1 MKRTIITSAALLIT
15 AFILVSATIRRS
27 SSGAPPSHT
36 GAPDEETCATSGC
49 HDDNKINS
57 GTASIDISVG
67 NNIHKLVAGKT
78 YSLKIKI
85 TDTDVARFGFQVVA
99 IDANSKSNIGNFN
112 IVDSLRTQL
121 VKNSYKFTE
130 RNYVTYTFN
139 GTDAISKG
147 IGEWIVNW
155 TAPADLKTPV
165 TFYVAGVSANDDM
178 SDKGD
183 KVYTKQLTITN

>member
-1 MKRTIITSAALLIT
+1 
-15 AFILVSATIRRS
+15 
-27 SSGAPPSHT
+27 
-36 GAPDEETCATSGC
+36 
-49 HDDNKINS
+49 
-57 GTASIDISVG
+57 
-67 NNIHKLVAGKT
+67 
-78 YSLKIKI
+78 
-85 TDTDVARFGFQVVA
+85 
-99 IDANSKSNIGNFN
+99 
-112 IVDSLRTQL
+112 
-121 VKNSYKFTE
+121 
-130 RNYVTYTFN
+130 VTYTFN